1 LDGTSELHNKI
12 RGVKNLYEKAID
24 GINTI
29 KNLNPNI
36 HEYER
41 KMGKF
46 NCDYNNH
53 TPGHKIMTQ
62 AKLINTFSEILMGE
76 DKYLYERKKLKKL
89 VHKYT
94 DGMSCKRASL
104 LIDELL
110 MY

>member
-1 LDGTSELHNKI
+1 
-12 RGVKNLYEKAID
+12 
-24 GINTI
+24 
-29 KNLNPNI
+29 
-36 HEYER
+36 
-41 KMGKF
+41 MGKF

-62 AKLINTFSEILMGE
+62 AKLINTFSELLMGE

-94 DGMSCKRASL
+94 DGMACKRASL

-110 MY
+110 I